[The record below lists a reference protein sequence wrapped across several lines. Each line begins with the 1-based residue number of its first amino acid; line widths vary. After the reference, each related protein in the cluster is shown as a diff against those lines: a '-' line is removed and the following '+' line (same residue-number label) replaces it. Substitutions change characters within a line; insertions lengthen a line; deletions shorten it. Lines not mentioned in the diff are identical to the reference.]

1 MVKVLQNAFCFYSAF
16 LSLNDLDDV
25 ILVHENLTVR
35 LIAADW
41 GFLVLKNFL
50 VYCSDFLT
58 TKRQGI
64 VEVEKLTVH
73 LIAEGWVILV
83 SKNERSGSCADFLIV
98 NCHVVGYIPIFL

>member
-41 GFLVLKNFL
+41 GFW
-50 VYCSDFLT
+50 C
-58 TKRQGI
+58 
-64 VEVEKLTVH
+64 
-73 LIAEGWVILV
+73 
-83 SKNERSGSCADFLIV
+83 
-98 NCHVVGYIPIFL
+98 

>member
-41 GFLVLKNFL
+41 EVLVLKNFL
-50 VYCSDFLT
+50 MYCSDFLT

-83 SKNERSGSCADFLIV
+83 SKNFLVYCADFLIV